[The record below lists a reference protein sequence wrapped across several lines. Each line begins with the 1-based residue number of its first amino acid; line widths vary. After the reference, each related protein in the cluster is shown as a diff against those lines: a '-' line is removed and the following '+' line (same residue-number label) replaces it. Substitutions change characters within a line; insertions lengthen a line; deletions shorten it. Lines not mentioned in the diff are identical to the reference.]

1 MTGAALPSSA
11 QARQLDILNLT
22 AELKVAEQL
31 ALEAGALL
39 HSRQENREEVRF
51 KANGEI
57 VTPADLASNEI
68 ICRGLAAAFPG
79 DAICSEEAPA
89 FAQGVTDR
97 TWIVD
102 PLDSTSNYVQGGDE
116 YSLSIGLAVAG
127 EAVLGVV
134 YNPVRDELFSGH
146 LGIGARWN
154 RVPVRTTFAASLHQP
169 RLLVSSKEWKRGL
182 STATQIG
189 TIQPMAS
196 MAYKLARVA
205 AARADA
211 AISFKH
217 RKPWGTCAG
226 TALVLAAGGQVT
238 SLDGEP
244 LVFECSGPR
253 TFRGLVASGCKLH
266 DRFLKLAC
274 DIHNSMRARYS
285 A

>member
-1 MTGAALPSSA
+1 MTGAATPSST
-11 QARQLDILNLT
+11 QVKPLDTLELT

-31 ALEAGALL
+31 ALEAGTLL
-39 HSRQENREEVRF
+39 LSSQPKQEEVRF

-57 VTPADLASNEI
+57 VTAADIASSEI
-68 ICRGLAAAFPG
+68 ICRGLNAAFPG

-89 FAQGVTDR
+89 FAQGATNR

-102 PLDSTSNYVQGGDE
+102 PLDSTSNYVQGGNE
-116 YSLSIGLAVAG
+116 YSLSIGLAIAG
-127 EAVLGVV
+127 QAVLGVV

-146 LGIGARWN
+146 RGMGARLN
-154 RVPVRTTFAASLHQP
+154 RFPVRTAFAASSHQP
-169 RLLVSSKEWKRGL
+169 QLLVSSKEWKRGL
-182 STATQIG
+182 STVLEIATV
-189 TIQPMAS
+189 QPMAS

-205 AARADA
+205 AGRNDA
-211 AISFKH
+211 VISFKP

-238 SLDGEP
+238 SLDGQP
-244 LVFECSGPR
+244 LVFDCSGPL
-253 TFRGLVASGCKLH
+253 TFHGLVAAGHKLH

-274 DIHNSMRARYS
+274 DIHTSMRARHS